1 MYTSNSLLKMKLSDM
16 IIHTDFNGNTALWEA
31 IAAKHHSIFKILYHW
46 ACISDPYLAGDLLC
60 TAASRNDLAVMK
72 ELLKHGLY
80 VDSKDRHGLT
90 AIQVA
95 TTEKHIEMLQLLLMN
110 GSEVNETVE
119 NMINSSVNLNEML
132 QKREVGHRIVVSDT
146 PSHDVLRVDEIET
159 RRSDG
164 RVVSRVSIYRGH
176 PMNRRVSQCA
186 EPGKLIRTPDSL
198 VELKSIAGELYIFIL
213 HNKLLILFS

>member
-1 MYTSNSLLKMKLSDM
+1 M

-46 ACISDPYLAGDLLC
+46 ACISDPYVAGDLLC

-95 TTEKHIEMLQLLLMN
+95 TTEKHIEMMQLLLMN

-119 NMINSSVNLNEML
+119 KMISSENLNEML
-132 QKREVGHRIVVSDT
+132 QKREVGHRIVMSDMPT
-146 PSHDVLRVDEIET
+146 HDVLRVNENE
-159 RRSDG
+159 RQSNEECVHRK
-164 RVVSRVSIYRGH
+164 VLSRVSIYRGH
-176 PMNRRVSQCA
+176 PMNRRVNQCA
-186 EPGKLIRTPDSL
+186 EPGKLIRAPNSL
-198 VELKSIAGELYIFIL
+198 VELKSIAGVL
-213 HNKLLILFS
+213 HFYLPQPTQIVS